1 MTKMKRVYIYIIM
14 CMAAMAVVM
23 HANAQQRSGYFMDT
37 YDMRHEMNP
46 ALQPDSSYWSLP
58 LLGNTYAG
66 MQSTAGMKDL
76 LFEKAD
82 GTLTTF
88 MTKGTIGKSELMDAV
103 GNGMKTVADARLL
116 LLGMGRRVSSAR
128 YQTAGISLRATSAAW
143 LPRSLFDCMKD
154 MENRDYVIS
163 RTKAKASLYV
173 EVAAG
178 ESRKIN
184 ERLTAGVKAKL
195 LLGLMN
201 MSAEMRNMHLD
212 MSDGDTYWTASGTA
226 ELNVAG
232 MKYKTEKKE
241 YHSGNGD
248 YQQVCGVDVRFP
260 GINGIGA
267 AIDAGITYKLNDRCT
282 LSASLT
288 DLGFI
293 TWTNNHKALNKGDTF
308 RFDGF
313 KDVSIEHDDAN
324 SLGNQWDVIHD
335 DLMDLLHL
343 EKHVHTTN
351 TTMLGATFTLGA
363 EYDLKEYSNLRT
375 GVLLTR
381 KVDGKY
387 SWTELRMSGVLTPI
401 RNFPLDV
408 SISPAYSTFGFSGGM
423 MANYYPGRNVSM
435 FIGSDCIFTTITPQ
449 MIPTSL
455 NGTIHLGMTIRM

>member
-1 MTKMKRVYIYIIM
+1 MRQKTYIIIRCIALLM
-14 CMAAMAVVM
+14 PMLV
-23 HANAQQRSGYFMDT
+23 NAQQRSGYFMDT
-37 YDMRHEMNP
+37 YDLRHELNP

-58 LLGNTYAG
+58 LLGNTQAG
-66 MQSTAGMKDL
+66 IRSTVSMKDI
-76 LFEKAD
+76 LFEKED

-88 MTKGTIGKSELMDAV
+88 MTNGTISKNDLLNAV
-103 GNGMKTVADARLL
+103 GSGVKTESEAKLTLL
-116 LLGMGRRVSSAR
+116 SMGHRINEAR
-128 YQTAGISLRATSAAW
+128 YQTASISLRTTAATW
-143 LPRSLFDCMKD
+143 LPRTLFDCMKD
-154 MENRDYVIS
+154 IENRDYTIS
-163 RTKAKASLYV
+163 QTKAKALLYM
-173 EVAAG
+173 EIAAG

-184 ERLTAGVKAKL
+184 ERLTAGVKAKV

-201 MSAEMRNMHLD
+201 INAELKNVHLNLSADN
-212 MSDGDTYWTASGTA
+212 TYWAASGIA

-232 MKYKTEKKE
+232 MKYKTEEKE
-241 YHSGNGD
+241 YDSKDGN
-248 YQQVCGVDVRFP
+248 YRQVTGVDVQFP
-260 GINGIGA
+260 GLNGIGA
-267 AIDAGITYKLNDRCT
+267 AIDAGVTYKLNDRCT
-282 LSASLT
+282 LSAALT

-293 TWTNNHKALNKGDTF
+293 TWTNNHQALNKGEIF
-308 RFDGF
+308 KFNGF

-343 EKHVHTTN
+343 EKQVHTTN

-401 RNFPLDV
+401 RNFPLDI